1 MWAADRTDEKGEFV
15 GEQVLEDS
23 TEYVPNINDPEFK
36 AKSLLWTKK
45 YFDKSFLLASMVEEE
60 FNNAGRVSTG
70 VKQRTWEGI
79 WVLQATAMPSIL
91 VETGFIT
98 NKKEEQYLNSPEG
111 QEEVAENV
119 FAAIKR
125 YKSTIEA
132 AKNQTSSTKPASSN
146 SGNSKRK

>member
-1 MWAADRTDEKGEFV
+1 M
-15 GEQVLEDS
+15 GEQVYDS

-45 YFDKSFLLASMVEEE
+45 YFDKSLLLASMVEEE
-60 FNNAGRVSTG
+60 FSKAGRLSTG

-98 NKKEEQYLNSPEG
+98 NREEEEYLNSEKG
-111 QEEVAENV
+111 QDEVAENV
-119 FAAIKR
+119 LAAIKR
-125 YKSTIEA
+125 YKSTLEA
-132 AKNQTSSTKPASSN
+132 NNNTTSKT
-146 SGNSKRK
+146 GNGKSAPPTGQKK